1 MTTAVWLPRLSGRV
15 PNSEHTFI
23 KMSDNASKYTA
34 KNWDEVRSAFSA
46 SLMVDT
52 SINSLAQNLDGPEW
66 PIKGKDET
74 PAKYIDLSFSEMK
87 EMLALKGYPD
97 HADLLV
103 SILKETMA
111 FDAPFGG
118 VGEQTEASA
127 QKDNQMLKNMA
138 KLGIPE
144 SFPIELTALDSGT
157 IDFCAMEKLTTL
169 GEFAIFAQGMS
180 QNVIVGGDFKKLL
193 NALSHIDE
201 KALAELLPFRPG
213 TTGMHLLESLA
224 QIARVQDPAVKSA
237 KAAKVF
243 AMFKDE
249 HAAIQ
254 RDLASGLP
262 LARIL
267 MVLGN
272 PAAEA
277 AAAEMLG
284 PEVKPK
290 TGLFGAISRL
300 FKKK

>member
-111 FDAPFGG
+111 FDAPFGDM
-118 VGEQTEASA
+118 VEQTEASA

-201 KALAELLPFRPG
+201 KALGELPPFSPG
-213 TTGMHLLESLA
+213 HQGMHLLESLA

>member
-1 MTTAVWLPRLSGRV
+1 
-15 PNSEHTFI
+15 
-23 KMSDNASKYTA
+23 MSDNASKYTA

-52 SINSLAQNLDGPEW
+52 SLDSLAQNLDGPEW
-66 PIKGKDET
+66 PIKGKDES
-74 PAKYIDLSFSEMK
+74 PAKYIDLAYTEMK
-87 EMLALKGYPD
+87 EMLALKGYPN
-97 HADLLV
+97 HADLLI

-111 FDAPFGG
+111 FDAPFGDM
-118 VGEQTEASA
+118 VEQTQASA

-169 GEFAIFAQGMS
+169 GEFAVFAQGMS

-213 TTGMHLLESLA
+213 ATGMHLIESLA
-224 QIARVQDPAVKSA
+224 QIARVQDPAAKSA
-237 KAAKVF
+237 KAAKAF

-262 LARIL
+262 LTRIL

-277 AAAEMLG
+277 AAAEMLE
-284 PEVKPK
+284 PEAKAK
-290 TGLFGAISRL
+290 TGFMGSLSRW